1 MSARVYHAFAIFP
14 PQARRVVCWRFA
26 QRICHRLL
34 CHPVAWVGSAKDAAT
49 RRFSFFARL
58 HRRACCAPLLPRAC
72 PALSEHLTPAAPQ
85 RAPWQHRDGCRGSG
99 TPARRTRSRSGAL
112 SRHALWPA
120 ARRLIFPI
128 PAQGGAG
135 HHRRARPVAASGTAP
150 LVLRQAALRARRP
163 ARHRGWQP
171 ACLAH
176 LPQRWA
182 RPPPQPPLHSADP
195 RPSTF
200 RAHQT
205 VFMLCD
211 VQTVSPPAPRGGWSG
226 TRAPCWRNKQ
236 TAPHPAAPRGL
247 RGSEAGICEKGM
259 LQLMG
264 APQPPEIERAR
275 GWLQE
280 HT

>member
-1 MSARVYHAFAIFP
+1 MPQRDAFLFSPAHTAAHA
-14 PQARRVVCWRFA
+14 ARRC
-26 QRICHRLL
+26 
-34 CHPVAWVGSAKDAAT
+34 S
-49 RRFSFFARL
+49 
-58 HRRACCAPLLPRAC
+58 RAPAPRYQSTLPPLLPNARHGSTGTAAAAQVRPRA
-72 PALSEHLTPAAPQ
+72 AHAA
-85 RAPWQHRDGCRGSG
+85 AV
-99 TPARRTRSRSGAL
+99 AL

-247 RGSEAGICEKGM
+247 RGSEAGIWEKGM

>member
-1 MSARVYHAFAIFP
+1 MLLLFSP
-14 PQARRVVCWRFA
+14 PLARRVVCWRFA

-49 RRFSFFARL
+49 RPRNATLFFFRPPTPPRML
-58 HRRACCAPLLPRAC
+58 RA
-72 PALSEHLTPAAPQ
+72 AAPQ

-226 TRAPCWRNKQ
+226 TRAPCWRKQ
-236 TAPHPAAPRGL
+236 TDSAAPCGTPWAAWQRGGHL
-247 RGSEAGICEKGM
+247 
-259 LQLMG
+259 
-264 APQPPEIERAR
+264 
-275 GWLQE
+275 
-280 HT
+280 

>member
-1 MSARVYHAFAIFP
+1 M
-14 PQARRVVCWRFA
+14 ARRARWRSERKGVPCFCYFFHLKLDELFA
-26 QRICHRLL
+26 GGSRSASAIGFSAILWHGSDLRRMPQRD
-34 CHPVAWVGSAKDAAT
+34 PAT
-49 RRFSFFARL
+49 RRFSFFARP

-99 TPARRTRSRSGAL
+99 TPARRTRSRSGTL

-226 TRAPCWRNKQ
+226 TRAPCWRKQ
-236 TAPHPAAPRGL
+236 TDSAAPCGTPWAAWQRGGHL
-247 RGSEAGICEKGM
+247 
-259 LQLMG
+259 
-264 APQPPEIERAR
+264 
-275 GWLQE
+275 
-280 HT
+280 